1 MSKLEYEK
9 LLHIYPISI
18 SIITAA
24 AVCSLITVYSM
35 HPTIQQALALTPGS
49 ANTTTTTTPIKHL
62 VVIYPENIAFDHY
75 FATYPNAENLPGEP
89 HFSALLNTP
98 SINGLTIG
106 ILNNNTNL
114 INPFRLDREDSKIVA
129 ICDNDHE
136 YSAIQ
141 KAYNGGLLNKFV
153 GNIYNSTSKSC
164 NPNQPMGFF
173 DGNTVTGLWNYAQHF
188 AMSDN
193 FYSTNFGASL
203 AGHINLI
210 SGQTHGV
217 IPEDIKDNVSNG
229 TLIGD
234 PDATFDDC
242 SVDQTIS
249 FTGKNIGNLLNEK
262 GVTWGWFQGGFKP
275 TSRIATDNDHN
286 SSAVVVGKAVC
297 SSAHVN
303 IAGENITDYVVH
315 HEPFQYYESTSNL
328 HHLPPT
334 SVEMIG
340 STDQANHQY
349 DLSDF
354 WDAAENGNLPAVSF
368 LKPSQYQTGHPG
380 ASDPLDEQIFIINT
394 INRLQQLPEWNDTTI
409 IIAYDDSGG
418 WYDHV
423 MPPIV
428 SQSNDPAYDALLGPI
443 GLCGH
448 APSGA
453 YQDRCGYGGRLPML
467 VVSPWAKMNYVDHQI
482 TDQASILR
490 FIEDNWQLG
499 RIGDQSFDEKAGSIL
514 GMFNFTNGHYAER
527 VFLDPANGTLSSLP

>member
-9 LLHIYPISI
+9 LLHIYLISI
-18 SIITAA
+18 SITTAA
-24 AVCSLITVYSM
+24 AVCSLIPVYSM

-89 HFSALLNTP
+89 HFSALPNTP

-106 ILNNNTNL
+106 LLNNNTNL

-153 GNIYNSTSKSC
+153 GSIYNTTSKSC

-242 SVDQTIS
+242 SVDQTIY

-380 ASDPLDEQIFIINT
+380 DSDPLDEQTFIINT
-394 INRLQQLPEWNDTTI
+394 INRLQQLSEWNDTTI

-443 GLCGH
+443 GLCGN

-514 GMFNFTNGHYAER
+514 GMFNFTNGHYAKR

>member
-106 ILNNNTNL
+106 LLNNNTNL